1 MKTTK
6 TILFAVM
13 LVFTLFTA
21 CKKEDNSTT
30 GPNATIII
38 NTDEGASFEAI
49 ALDNKEKLSGASVVL
64 GNGQLLNNSFYR
76 QFTVGTNKGD
86 LTFRFSFP
94 SSMIGKA
101 EANMYKEHTLYEYTL
116 SLQETGNLTDVVAES
131 YFSGSSTFFYDDNAE
146 GKIILRGNY
155 TYAGIKYSVFGE
167 VDMIVTGKDNKNYT
181 IKGVFWKK

>member
-1 MKTTK
+1 MKT
-6 TILFAVM
+6 IRINLLGVM
-13 LVFTLFTA
+13 LMIALFSA
-21 CKKEDNSTT
+21 CKKENNNIN
-30 GPNATIII
+30 PNAALVIS
-38 NTDEGASFEAI
+38 TDEGASFEAI
-49 ALDNKEKLSGASVVL
+49 ASGNSEKLSGASVVL

-86 LTFRFSFP
+86 LAFRFSFP